1 MTTTYNKQLLLKRGN
16 TAVSSAYIG
25 PVGEVTVDT
34 DLDTIRVH
42 DGVTPG
48 GRLATSGYSGTTPP
62 GAPRETM
69 LWYDTT
75 GGRLYVYYNGAWVD
89 ASPAG
94 DQEVIVRINS
104 LDANIGTFETATNN
118 RVQSLSANIGSF
130 ETATNNRI
138 QALDANIGTFET
150 TVTGTVNTINANIN
164 TLNATIVGFEGQPG
178 PTSDAWVDTAPP
190 DISNVGALWY
200 DSETGRLYVYY
211 NGAWIDASPT
221 TMDLG
226 KFIFD
231 VDVPSASAFI
241 NTTNDAGASP
251 DRYDIVLI
259 PGGEGYSSIR
269 IPTQTNSEAGDPVRI
284 SNTSDNGSVVI
295 ETNAGTWTFGNTG
308 NLTLPAGGDIRD
320 SVSNISVSKTRIGNT
335 YASGAFQQLTIAHD
349 EGKLITIAGGN
360 SLFRLPQITADL
372 LGAEFEFYFSE
383 DAGQVYMQAF
393 YTDNRATT
401 DKFVGSVF
409 VGVDNDTT
417 GRLHTATAHVA
428 DANYLFLGQ
437 HHAKA
442 GSYIRF
448 KAIAFDG
455 VGTWLVQ
462 GQCVGDTVNTTPNG
476 HNYIFQ
482 NYYD

>member
-1 MTTTYNKQLLLKRGN
+1 L
-16 TAVSSAYIG
+16 YI
-25 PVGEVTVDT
+25 
-34 DLDTIRVH
+34 R
-42 DGVTPG
+42 
-48 GRLATSGYSGTTPP
+48 
-62 GAPRETM
+62 
-69 LWYDTT
+69 YD
-75 GGRLYVYYNGAWVD
+75 GAWVD

-94 DQEVIVRINS
+94 DLELNANVAQLSRDVANVEVHITS

-138 QALDANIGTFET
+138 QALDANIGTFES

-221 TMDLG
+221 MLTFSG
-226 KFIFD
+226 I
-231 VDVPSASAFI
+231 
-241 NTTNDAGASP
+241 GA
-251 DRYDIVLI
+251 
-259 PGGEGYSSIR
+259 
-269 IPTQTNSEAGDPVRI
+269 
-284 SNTSDNGSVVI
+284 
-295 ETNAGTWTFGNTG
+295 
-308 NLTLPAGGDIRD
+308 
-320 SVSNISVSKTRIGNT
+320 T
-335 YASGAFQQLTIAHD
+335 YVSGAFHQLTEA
-349 EGKLITIAGGN
+349 EAGKLITVVGGN
-360 SLFRLPQITADL
+360 SLFRLPQMTANL

-417 GRLHTATAHVA
+417 GRLHTATAGVA

-455 VGTWLVQ
+455 IGTWLVQ